1 MLKINFETRIDFTEK
16 KIQEFLFDKNQQN
29 YQVNP
34 PVKSGFFYASDK
46 VANDQMINASY
57 QQKVT
62 YSIREFWSVIQNN
75 ISVQNNPITIVYEQE
90 VDINPE
96 YLIYFREGI
105 SNEALAYA
113 KDIISQYRF
122 DTGIAIEE
130 WIQSKLNMILTE
142 DMFYIDTSLYITKI
156 GDRIEFNA
164 DQRYA
169 FLRVYRLIEE
179 DPSKD
184 KPVKSQVHIIDD
196 GDLSHWQKESKTRL
210 EKLKYEELILDNIEP
225 KQNPTIKEY
234 PANSPIPEAQKITDV
249 LSVISS
255 SLIPSDCGV
264 MNFKTIK
271 LLTLFNFPEFKVE
284 MVDHRI
290 RIGCSDIIISLPV
303 LRMRNA
309 EIVFYIYYSVP
320 DDITQVLLKIMT
332 VCATRAALEAAVLGV
347 ITSNPAVAIA
357 VFNNQFKNC
366 IQQEALKCI
375 NPGIMT
381 IKETDDWR

>member
-1 MLKINFETRIDFTEK
+1 MLKTNFETKIDFTER

-29 YQVNP
+29 YQRSP
-34 PVKSGFFYASDK
+34 TAKSGFFYSNDK
-46 VANDQMINASY
+46 VANDHTINASY
-57 QQKVT
+57 KQKVK
-62 YSIREFWSVIQNN
+62 YSVREFWCVIQNN

-96 YLIYFREGI
+96 YLIYFKEGMSDESI
-105 SNEALAYA
+105 AYA
-113 KDIISQYRF
+113 KNIISQYRF
-122 DTGIAIEE
+122 DTGIDVEE
-130 WIQSKLNMILTE
+130 WIESKLNILLTE
-142 DMFYIDTSLYITKI
+142 DMFYIETSLNITKT
-156 GDRIEFNA
+156 GERIEFNT

-169 FLRVYRLIEE
+169 FLRVYHLIDE
-179 DPSKD
+179 DLEKE

-210 EKLKYEELILDNIEP
+210 EKLKYEELILGIIEP
-225 KQNPTIKEY
+225 KQDPAIKEY
-234 PANSPIPEAQKITDV
+234 PVNTAIPEAQKITDV
-249 LSVISS
+249 LSAISS

-284 MVDHRI
+284 MIDHRI

-303 LRMRNA
+303 LRIRNA
-309 EIVFYIYYSVP
+309 QIVFYIYYSVP

-381 IKETDDWR
+381 LKETDEWH